1 MNNEPECDI
10 SSMRVWEKLFVNIK
24 EILQSDNK
32 KEPMTS
38 EKPRLLHSTS
48 IKRPFRYQKM
58 AFGADTR
65 DRTSSLARF
74 NPYKVA
80 NVADWPARNKCGV
93 GADMDSGRGRLH
105 QHG

>member
-1 MNNEPECDI
+1 MAKPTTDNVIPVQQVLSAVAAAAEEKAWTNNEPECDI
-10 SSMRVWEKLFVNIK
+10 SGMRVWEKLFVNIK

-58 AFGADTR
+58 AFGADT
-65 DRTSSLARF
+65 
-74 NPYKVA
+74 VA
-80 NVADWPARNKCGV
+80 NMNDC
-93 GADMDSGRGRLH
+93 L
-105 QHG
+105 